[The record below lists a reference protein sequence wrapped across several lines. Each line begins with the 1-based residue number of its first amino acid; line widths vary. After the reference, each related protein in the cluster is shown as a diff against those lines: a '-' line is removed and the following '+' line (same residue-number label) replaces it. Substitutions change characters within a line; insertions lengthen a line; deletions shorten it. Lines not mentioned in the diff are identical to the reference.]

1 MATLSEDVRL
11 RLRDEMTR
19 LELSQR
25 DVAGLLGWSQSKV
38 AHILTGHVV
47 LSVDDL
53 ADFCFALGIRITEAV
68 RDRGLQFCAEMTP
81 SEFRTLEKIR
91 QLPPPVLDAVMT
103 LLDVKKKTN
112 APERHAGRL
121 KKR

>member
-1 MATLSEDVRL
+1 MSTRSEDVRL

-19 LELSQR
+19 RKLSQR

-53 ADFCFALGIRITEAV
+53 ADFCFALGLRLTEAV
-68 RDRGLQFCAEMTP
+68 RDHGLEFCAEMTP
-81 SEFRTLEKIR
+81 TELRIVERVR
-91 QLPPPVLDAVMT
+91 QLPKPWLDAVMT
-103 LLDVKKKTN
+103 LLDLKQKTN
-112 APERHAGRL
+112 APERHAGIIR
-121 KKR
+121 KK

>member
-1 MATLSEDVRL
+1 MAVLSEDVRL

-19 LELSQR
+19 LKLSKR

-53 ADFCFALGIRITEAV
+53 ADFCFALGLRVTEAV

-91 QLPPPVLDAVMT
+91 QLPPNVLDSVMT

>member
-1 MATLSEDVRL
+1 
-11 RLRDEMTR
+11 MTR
-19 LELSQR
+19 LQLSQR

-53 ADFCFALGIRITEAV
+53 ADFCFALGLRVTEAV

-81 SEFRTLEKIR
+81 SELRTLEKMR
-91 QLPPPVLDAVMT
+91 QLPATVLDAVMT
-103 LLDVKKKTN
+103 LLDVKKQTN
-112 APERHAGRL
+112 APERYARRV